1 MTIKKFQGRTR
12 EEATERAKAELG
24 EDAVIMNVKE
34 IVPKG
39 VFRSFKKSIF
49 EVTAAVEE
57 KESRVDSGI
66 AFKNMQNMQKVHET
80 INMAS
85 RFRFRPYRRNRR
97 IKAKRNRA
105 RLSF

>member
-39 VFRSFKKSIF
+39 KSGAGGKCGNHECKGSPSERDFPVF
-49 EVTAAVEE
+49 
-57 KESRVDSGI
+57 
-66 AFKNMQNMQKVHET
+66 
-80 INMAS
+80 
-85 RFRFRPYRRNRR
+85 
-97 IKAKRNRA
+97 
-105 RLSF
+105 

>member
-39 VFRSFKKSIF
+39 VF
-49 EVTAAVEE
+49 
-57 KESRVDSGI
+57 
-66 AFKNMQNMQKVHET
+66 
-80 INMAS
+80 
-85 RFRFRPYRRNRR
+85 
-97 IKAKRNRA
+97 
-105 RLSF
+105 LSLIHI

>member
-57 KESRVDSGI
+57 KEKSQEADGTGSDKPEHGKEIDSICKIVKGG
-66 AFKNMQNMQKVHET
+66 M
-80 INMAS
+80 
-85 RFRFRPYRRNRR
+85 
-97 IKAKRNRA
+97 
-105 RLSF
+105 